1 MSLLEV
7 LFRLEFVLSES
18 VELPPSQW
26 PKLANKNV
34 VNRIIANAS
43 LDDVQRQS
51 PELHRSYL
59 KCVAGFDPK
68 KPYTSIKRLVDS
80 GDYTIC
86 YARDYLNTRFPKKAE
101 KFTALHDLIWKKVID
116 DDEDWQAELESKEF
130 TAMFGHDE
138 DIADFADF
146 AEANEAVDG
155 CDFPWLHLKLK
166 PV

>member
-26 PKLANKNV
+26 PILANKKV
-34 VNRIIANAS
+34 VNRLIETAS
-43 LDDVQRQS
+43 LTDMESAS
-51 PELHRSYL
+51 PELHQSYL

-68 KPYTSIKRLVDS
+68 KPYSSIKRLVDS

-86 YARDYLNTRFPKKAE
+86 YARDYLNVRFPKKAQ
-101 KFTALHDLIWKKVID
+101 KFTELHDAIWKRVIE
-116 DDEDWQAELESKEF
+116 DDEDWQAELEGQEF

-138 DIADFADF
+138 DIADFAEF
-146 AEANEAVDG
+146 AEANDSMED
-155 CDFPWLHLKLK
+155 CDFPWTHLKLK